1 MADYDTYGSSTH
13 TAGDL
18 VRLVSARL
26 GTTFR
31 ERESHFR
38 GIYYL
43 ADDHSVRVE
52 VQPNEVPGDD
62 EDVPFDDAH
71 PEYRILVLTTTTTPG
86 TTLRARLESIEGLLH
101 LRHESV

>member
-1 MADYDTYGSSTH
+1 MASYDTYGTSTH
-13 TAGDL
+13 TVDDL
-18 VRLVSARL
+18 VRLVSVRL
-26 GTTFR
+26 GMTFT

-38 GIYYL
+38 GVYHL

-62 EDVPFDDAH
+62 EDEPFDDAH
-71 PEYRILVLTTTTTPG
+71 PECRVLVLTTTTTPG